1 MPSLPVYWT
10 ADLGTASYRFGN
22 QVNSFSRTTCASTAV
37 GLGVV
42 LVRAAL
48 AMTQPVVD
56 SSEHFLALLGQGKT
70 AEAYAST
77 ADGFRARQDE
87 ASFTAAVKQLG
98 LTDYANV
105 SWHSR
110 QFEHQEGAVEGTFTT
125 KKGGTGPVAVRL
137 VQEGG
142 TWKVL
147 GVRYGGVDLPALK
160 VPPPLPPAAEAKRND
175 VAVPPQAE
183 LERMVAEAL
192 LDFNQAVRAKD
203 FTAFY
208 GKVSDELKKET
219 TPELL
224 RQAFQAFLDQDV
236 DISPISGLKPQLA
249 SPAAINER
257 GVLAVEGHYATRPS
271 QVRFRL
277 QYVKEHD
284 SWKLTTIWVRVGK
297 GDTV

>member
-1 MPSLPVYWT
+1 MLKKCLIGCGIAAV
-10 ADLGTASYRFGN
+10 LGIGL
-22 QVNSFSRTTCASTAV
+22 AV

-56 SSEHFLALLGQGKT
+56 SSEQFLALLGQGKT

-77 ADGFRARQDE
+77 ADGFRAQQDE

-98 LTDYANV
+98 LTDYSTV

-110 QFEHQEGAVEGTFTT
+110 QFENQEGAVEGTLTT
-125 KKGGTGPVAVRL
+125 KQSGTRPVVVRL

-147 GVRYGGVDLPALK
+147 GVRYGGVDLAAMK
-160 VPPPLPPAAEAKRND
+160 VPPPLPPEADVKRND
-175 VAVPPQAE
+175 VAVPPAVRVQHPTPVPPEAE

-203 FTAFY
+203 FTALY
-208 GKVSDELKKET
+208 GKVSDELKKVT
-219 TPELL
+219 TPELM
-224 RQAFQAFLDQDV
+224 RQAFQEFLDKDV
-236 DISPISGLKPQLA
+236 DISPINGLKPRLA
-249 SPAAINER
+249 PPAAINGR

-271 QVRFRL
+271 PVRFRL
-277 QYVKEHD
+277 QYVEEHD
-284 SWKLTTIWVRVGK
+284 GWKLTTIWVGVGK
-297 GDTV
+297 GGTVE